1 MLNLELVKKQ
11 RMLSSLRYNSGLVTI
26 GEWSVIPDNVKVG
39 KNTAISGETTLQ
51 DYPNGELPGGGII
64 IKAGDN

>member
-1 MLNLELVKKQ
+1 M
-11 RMLSSLRYNSGLVTI
+11 SSYPKIYNSGLVTI

-51 DYPNGELPGGGII
+51 KITLMVSYWQAE
-64 IKAGDN
+64 A